1 MYKLYQY
8 KPIKMGFVILCQN
21 CNFAH
26 LKNTLNSIN
35 VCYPAAKVTVV
46 VQDKCEDYPKA
57 IKGGNTLASM
67 MNKGLKETA
76 SAEWNFIIYA
86 DGWIKDRLDIKYSY
100 FIESNKD
107 ILYPISKTRSTNY
120 NFMSHDNG
128 MMIHKKAFAD
138 IGEFP
143 DESAEISKLM
153 WAATALEKGYKFKG
167 VVGGRFFN

>member
-1 MYKLYQY
+1 MYKLYKY
-8 KPIKMGFVILCQN
+8 KPIKIGFVILCQN

-35 VCYPAAKVTVV
+35 VYYPTAKTTLV
-46 VQDKCEDYPKA
+46 VQDKCEGYPKA
-57 IKGGNTLASM
+57 IKGGDTLISM
-67 MNKGLKETA
+67 MNKGLKEL
-76 SAEWNFIIYA
+76 SAEWNLIVYA

-107 ILYPISKTRSTNY
+107 ILYPISKSRSTNY
-120 NFMSHDNG
+120 NFISHDKG

-143 DESAEISKLM
+143 DESTEISRLA
-153 WAATALEKGYKFKG
+153 WAASALDKGYKFKG
-167 VVGGRFFN
+167 VVGGRFF

>member
-1 MYKLYQY
+1 
-8 KPIKMGFVILCQN
+8 
-21 CNFAH
+21 
-26 LKNTLNSIN
+26 
-35 VCYPAAKVTVV
+35 
-46 VQDKCEDYPKA
+46 
-57 IKGGNTLASM
+57 M
-67 MNKGLKETA
+67 MNKGLKEAA

-107 ILYPISKTRSTNY
+107 ILFPVLKTKSIHY

-143 DESAEISKLM
+143 DGNDSKLL
-153 WAATALEKGYKFKG
+153 WATTALEKGYKFKG
-167 VVGGRFFN
+167 VVGGRFF